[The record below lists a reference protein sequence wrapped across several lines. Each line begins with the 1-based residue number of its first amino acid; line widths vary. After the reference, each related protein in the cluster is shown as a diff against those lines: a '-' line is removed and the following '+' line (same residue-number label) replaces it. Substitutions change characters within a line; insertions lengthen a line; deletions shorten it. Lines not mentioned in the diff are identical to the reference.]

1 MTATSSASPAPEKPV
16 PPLLYPA
23 LLIAGICV
31 IIASL
36 LGIAAMS
43 GWLPQARPQSAVV
56 GPEGGNSAAAAGAKA
71 LPEHAAASRATVDQ
85 AGKPGTGTVSRQ

>member
-1 MTATSSASPAPEKPV
+1 MTATSSASPASAKPV

-31 IIASL
+31 ITASL

-43 GWLPQARPQSAVV
+43 GWLPQAQPPSAAV
-56 GPEGGNSAAAAGAKA
+56 GTEGGGAAKSGAKA
-71 LPEHAAASRATVDQ
+71 LPENAATARPTGGP
-85 AGKPGTGTVSRQ
+85 AGTPAAGADLRR

>member
-1 MTATSSASPAPEKPV
+1 MAVTSSASPASAKPV
-16 PPLLYPA
+16 PPLLYPT

-43 GWLPQARPQSAVV
+43 GWLPQARPPSAAV
-56 GPEGGNSAAAAGAKA
+56 GPEAGGAAKSA
-71 LPEHAAASRATVDQ
+71 LPEHAAAPRARSEHD
-85 AGKPGTGTVSRQ
+85 ANNNSK